1 MPKND
6 VLQDFYVRN
15 MVCPRCVTS
24 VRDIFKQNG
33 YVVRRIELGYV
44 RAFPPGNSPSPIP
57 KLVEE
62 LGAVGFALDP
72 GGDGALSRLRGL
84 IIDYVYRPVT
94 DRPEKL
100 SDHLVAQ
107 MDMSYSHLSHLFS
120 AGEGRTI
127 EDFFRAHRLE
137 RAKRLL
143 TTSNELVSQI
153 GFRLG
158 YGTAAYF
165 SADFRRSVGESPGA
179 FRKRGHYRGKDLTEV

>member
-1 MPKND
+1 MSKD
-6 VLQDFYVRN
+6 EMLQDFYVRD

-24 VRDIFKQNG
+24 VRGIFERNG

-44 RAFPPGNSPSPIP
+44 RAFSPGKSPFPASQ
-57 KLVEE
+57 LVED
-62 LGAVGFALDP
+62 LHAVGFTLDP

-84 IIDYVYRPVT
+84 IIDYVYRPVE

-100 SDHLVAQ
+100 SDYLVEQ
-107 MDMSYSHLSHLFS
+107 LDMSYSHLSHLFS

-143 TTSNELVSQI
+143 TTSNERVSQI
-153 GFRLG
+153 GYQLG

-165 SADFRRSVGESPGA
+165 SADFRRSVGEAPGA